1 MLYKAMLLWRVVLKD
16 IEKVDLD
23 FGFFRLKL
31 TLKTFT
37 NSDILV
43 QQASSN
49 FQTVSNSDCL
59 SLRHEEGVDR

>member
-1 MLYKAMLLWRVVLKD
+1 MVLKD

-49 FQTVSNSDCL
+49 FQTVSNSDCML
-59 SLRHEEGVDR
+59 TA